1 MLHQHTKEEK
11 QLWETL
17 GSAGHIWSVAQPT
30 GVAEEIRLVD
40 SVLKREFRRL
50 TWWRPLV
57 GALCLFCIVVLASFN
72 IETLITRGFRL
83 DRLLQFFRD
92 SIFAGVCT
100 YMLTRMKPTT
110 RWINGVTVLLELAK
124 HAPAEES
131 VRPLLYVAEID
142 SKRIPLHKH
151 ALSLVLYQ
159 RLSDVLYGLTDFVPD
174 ATERKFLQHI
184 VLSHIAYPGH
194 LRIAALLILGDHPE
208 QLSPKF
214 RTKLTFLSNRGQSDV
229 FQAAVR
235 DVLSR

>member
-1 MLHQHTKEEK
+1 MLRQQIKEEK
-11 QLWETL
+11 QLWERLSHTQSTRL
-17 GSAGHIWSVAQPT
+17 MAQPT

-57 GALCLFCIVVLASFN
+57 VALCLFYIVVLASFN
-72 IETLITRGFRL
+72 IETLITKGFDIQRL
-83 DRLLQFFRD
+83 FQLVRD
-92 SIFAGVCT
+92 AVIGWVSMH
-100 YMLTRMKPTT
+100 MLTRMKPTT
-110 RWINGVTVLLELAK
+110 RWINGVTVLLELVK

-131 VRPLLYVAEID
+131 IRPLLYVAEID

-174 ATERKFLQHI
+174 ATERNFLQRI
-184 VLSHIAYPGH
+184 VLSPIAYPDH

-214 RTKLTFLSNRGQSDV
+214 RTKLTSLSTRGQSDA

-235 DVLSR
+235 DVLGR